1 MNGWPLPSLASGEGA
16 ASIRASRRTVRLLAS
31 AIVVASSLVAL
42 VACAPSDSRPA
53 ATADPGSSRSPSMPA
68 TTLAETGDP
77 EPSAQPTESTGRSVP
92 LDIDCRTLV
101 SDAVIYDLNPNLAAD
116 PAPRT
121 TALAATVLENDGVRC
136 GWINQTSGTPLTV
149 SVAAFDAV
157 GWEAARDAAVAR
169 GGTAIGSGFGG
180 DGVYRQEQTVGVI
193 ELLRS
198 PYWIVIESPIFAS
211 ADEARPVIDAIVQ
224 ALP

>member
-1 MNGWPLPSLASGEGA
+1 M
-16 ASIRASRRTVRLLAS
+16 
-31 AIVVASSLVAL
+31 VVASSLVAI
-42 VACAPSDSRPA
+42 VACAPSQGGPA
-53 ATADPGSSRSPSMPA
+53 ATAEPGTSRTPSAAP
-68 TTLAETGDP
+68 TTPPETGEP
-77 EPSAQPTESTGRSVP
+77 EPSAQPTELTGSSIA
-92 LDIDCRTLV
+92 LDIDCRALV
-101 SDAVIYDLNPNLAAD
+101 SDDVIYDLNPNLAAD

-121 TALAATVLENDGVRC
+121 TALSATVLANDGVRC
-136 GWINQTSGTPLTV
+136 GWINQSSGTPLTA

-157 GWEAARDAAVAR
+157 GWEAARDAAAAR

-180 DGVYRQEQTVGVI
+180 DGVFRQEQAVGVI

-211 ADEARPVIDAIVQ
+211 ADEARLVIDAIVR